1 MSEDFKGKAKE
12 AFGAAKGD
20 EGLKEEGQAQQ
31 RKAEARKEKEQK
43 AKTKAEKEQARR
55 EESGGK
61 GLLGGNIL

>member
-1 MSEDFKGKAKE
+1 MSEDFKGKAK
-12 AFGAAKGD
+12 AALGVAKGD

-31 RKAEARKEKEQK
+31 RKANARKEKEQK